1 MSLFD
6 HARAARILA
15 DAFDTKVRQHSFD
28 KAAPILSAM
37 SDAYRD
43 AARRME
49 REAKAEIQAIGGG
62 CTLDHAT
69 MKGPHCPACRSP
81 IAKR

>member
-15 DAFDTKVRQHSFD
+15 DAFDSKARQHSFD
-28 KAAPILSAM
+28 KAAPILRAL
-37 SDAYRD
+37 SDSYHD

-49 REAKAEIQAIGGG
+49 AEARADIAAIGGG
-62 CTLDHAT
+62 CTLDHSRL
-69 MKGPHCPACRSP
+69 KGPTKCVCGASAANR
-81 IAKR
+81 

>member
-6 HARAARILA
+6 HAQAARILA
-15 DAFDTKVRQHSFD
+15 TSFNHQAHPD
-28 KAAPILSAM
+28 CDPATRDMLFALSA
-37 SDAYRD
+37 AYED
-43 AARRME
+43 AANHME
-49 REAKAEIQAIGGG
+49 EEARAAIVAIGGG